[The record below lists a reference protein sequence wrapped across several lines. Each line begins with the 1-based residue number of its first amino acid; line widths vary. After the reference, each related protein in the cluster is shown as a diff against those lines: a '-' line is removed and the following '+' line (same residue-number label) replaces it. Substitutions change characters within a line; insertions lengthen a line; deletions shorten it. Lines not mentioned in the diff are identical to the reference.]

1 MNILSLKDI
10 SLSLKSG
17 PLFESVKMDIDERD
31 HIGLIGKNGTGKT
44 SLLNLIAGLVEPDRG
59 TIFKAKNFTFSYLTQ
74 NTEFD
79 PSRSL
84 REFLYQGASTE
95 IRILNQGLTPYE
107 GLNQG
112 LTPYGPHG
120 GSQRDHEGQ
129 PPISVENRYF
139 ALLRELGF
147 SDFDAPMQYLS
158 GGELKKAALARAL
171 APYSNFLILDEPTN
185 HLDVETIEWL
195 ENRLQSAAQA
205 FMLVTHDRWFLDAT
219 VNRIAEIEHHTL
231 TLYPGSYAKYLEQKS
246 VELASLSR
254 SENKRLANLK
264 IELEWLNRGARA
276 RATKSERRKKEIEA
290 MRASLIEK
298 PAPAYAF
305 MSQEVRLGKKVCVL
319 KDVSLAYGDRV
330 LFSRFSHEFLP
341 GSKTA
346 IIGPNG
352 SGKTSLLSLIAGLRK
367 PTTGSITLGETVRLS
382 FFRQTNEAVDP
393 EMSILDYIQEHADH
407 FRLPDGSSLD
417 AVLLL
422 ERFGFERTFQVQK
435 LRTLSGG
442 EIRRLMLVR
451 LLAESPNFL
460 LLDEPTNDL
469 DIETIERLEEYLSD
483 FSGSLIVV
491 SHDRLLVD
499 RLAQDMLIITG
510 KGTIERFTGTY
521 FEWNIRKQQEFD
533 TKPKSRQIESASQKQ
548 KQPSPQS
555 QGQPFTLQTRKP
567 QSTPAKTKL
576 SYKEQKELEHL
587 TGHIE
592 QMEQRKKA
600 LEEAFQRPPE
610 SGSSLARARKEYDE
624 LCRLIESEL
633 LRWEELADRL

>member
-95 IRILNQGLTPYE
+95 IRILE
-107 GLNQG
+107 QG

-422 ERFGFERTFQVQK
+422 ERFGFERTFQAQK

>member
-84 REFLYQGASTE
+84 REFLYQGESTE

-107 GLNQG
+107 GPNQG
-112 LTPYGPHG
+112 LTPHG

-521 FEWNIRKQQEFD
+521 FEWNIRKQQEAETQFES
-533 TKPKSRQIESASQKQ
+533 KQKESALQKQ
-548 KQPSPQS
+548 KQPSPKS
-555 QGQPFTLQTRKP
+555 QGQQFTLQSRKP
-567 QSTPAKTKL
+567 QSTPARTKL
-576 SYKEQKELEHL
+576 NYKEQKELEHL
-587 TGHIE
+587 TEHIE

-600 LEEAFQRPPE
+600 LEEAFQGPPKP
-610 SGSSLARARKEYDE
+610 GSSLAHAKKEYDE
-624 LCRLIESEL
+624 LCRLIESDL

>member
-246 VELASLSR
+246 IELSSLSR

-533 TKPKSRQIESASQKQ
+533 TKPKSRQIESTSQKQ

>member
-1 MNILSLKDI
+1 MNILSLKNI

-17 PLFESVKMDIDERD
+17 PLFESVRMDIDERD
-31 HIGLIGKNGTGKT
+31 HIGLIGKNGAGKT
-44 SLLNLIAGLVEPDRG
+44 SLLRLIAGLVEPDRG
-59 TIFKAKNFTFSYLTQ
+59 TISRTKNFTFSYLAQ

-79 PSRSL
+79 PSLSL
-84 REFLYQGASTE
+84 REFLYQGESTE
-95 IRILNQGLTPYE
+95 IRMLVQGPTL
-107 GLNQG
+107 
-112 LTPYGPHG
+112 HG
-120 GSQRDHEGQ
+120 RDSKRDHEAQ

-147 SDFDAPMQYLS
+147 SDFDAPMQHLS

-195 ENRLQSAAQA
+195 ESRLRSAAQA
-205 FMLVTHDRWFLDAT
+205 FILVTHDRWFLDAT
-219 VNRIAEIEHHTL
+219 VNRIAEIERHTL
-231 TLYPGSYAKYLEQKS
+231 TLYPGSYAKYLEKKS

-298 PAPAYAF
+298 PAAAYTF

-319 KDVSLAYGDRV
+319 KDVSLAYGDRA
-330 LFSRFSHEFLP
+330 LFRGFSHEFLP

-367 PTTGSITLGETVRLS
+367 PTAGSITLGETVRLS
-382 FFRQTNEAVDP
+382 FFRQTNEAVNP

-422 ERFGFERTFQVQK
+422 ERFGFERTFQMQK

-521 FEWNIRKQQEFD
+521 FEWNIRKQQEAETQFES
-533 TKPKSRQIESASQKQ
+533 KQKESALQKQ
-548 KQPSPQS
+548 KQPSPKS
-555 QGQPFTLQTRKP
+555 QGQQFTLQSRKP
-567 QSTPAKTKL
+567 QSTPARTKL
-576 SYKEQKELEHL
+576 NYKEQKELEHL
-587 TGHIE
+587 TEHIE

-600 LEEAFQRPPE
+600 LEEAFQGPPKP
-610 SGSSLARARKEYDE
+610 GSSLAHAKKEYDE
-624 LCRLIESEL
+624 LCRLIESDL

>member
-17 PLFESVKMDIDERD
+17 PLFESVRMDIDERD

-95 IRILNQGLTPYE
+95 IRILNQGLTPY
-107 GLNQG
+107 
-112 LTPYGPHG
+112 GPHG
-120 GSQRDHEGQ
+120 GSQRHHEGQ
-129 PPISVENRYF
+129 PPISIENRYF

-422 ERFGFERTFQVQK
+422 ERFGFERTFQAQK

-533 TKPKSRQIESASQKQ
+533 TKPKSRQIESTSQKQ

>member
-17 PLFESVKMDIDERD
+17 PLFESVRMDIDERD
-31 HIGLIGKNGTGKT
+31 HIGLIGKNGAGKT
-44 SLLNLIAGLVEPDRG
+44 SLLRLVAGLMEPDRG
-59 TIFKAKNFTFSYLTQ
+59 TIFKAKNFAFSYLAQ

-79 PSRSL
+79 PSLSL
-84 REFLYQGASTE
+84 HEFLYQGESTE
-95 IRILNQGLTPYE
+95 IRMLDQGLTPYE
-107 GLNQG
+107 GPDGG
-112 LTPYGPHG
+112 LTPHG
-120 GSQRDHEGQ
+120 SDSQRDHEGQ

-139 ALLRELGF
+139 AFLRELGF
-147 SDFDAPMQYLS
+147 SDFDAPMQHLS
-158 GGELKKAALARAL
+158 GGELKKAVLARAL

-195 ENRLQSAAQA
+195 ENRLRSAAQA
-205 FMLVTHDRWFLDAT
+205 FILVTHDRWFLDAT
-219 VNRIAEIEHHTL
+219 VNRIAEIGRHTL
-231 TLYPGSYAKYLEQKS
+231 TLYPGSYAKYLEKKS

-290 MRASLIEK
+290 MKASLIEK
-298 PAPAYAF
+298 PAAAYAF

-319 KDVSLAYGDRV
+319 KDVSLAYGDRT
-330 LFSRFSHEFLP
+330 LFRGFSHEFLP

-367 PTTGSITLGETVRLS
+367 PTAGSITLGETVRLS
-382 FFRQTNEAVDP
+382 FFRQTNEAVNP

-417 AVLLL
+417 ALLLL
-422 ERFGFERTFQVQK
+422 ERFGFERTFQMQK

-521 FEWNIRKQQEFD
+521 FEWNIRKQQEVEAAGGQ
-533 TKPKSRQIESASQKQ
+533 PKKKADMTGRAHFAPRQEFPPQKQ
-548 KQPSPQS
+548 EIAHKESVPTSREQLA
-555 QGQPFTLQTRKP
+555 GKP
-567 QSTPAKTKL
+567 KL

-587 TGHIE
+587 TKHIE

-600 LEEAFQRPPE
+600 LEEAFQ
-610 SGSSLARARKEYDE
+610 GSPKPGYSLARAKKEYD
-624 LCRLIESEL
+624 
-633 LRWEELADRL
+633 

>member
-107 GLNQG
+107 GPNGG
-112 LTPYGPHG
+112 LTPHGPHG

-393 EMSILDYIQEHADH
+393 EMSILDYIQDHADH

-422 ERFGFERTFQVQK
+422 ERFGFERTFQAQK

-533 TKPKSRQIESASQKQ
+533 TRPKSRQIESASQKQ

-555 QGQPFTLQTRKP
+555 QGQPFTLQTRRP

>member
-17 PLFESVKMDIDERD
+17 PLFESVRMDIDERD

-120 GSQRDHEGQ
+120 GSQRHHEGQ
-129 PPISVENRYF
+129 PPISIENRYF

-422 ERFGFERTFQVQK
+422 ERFGFERTFQAQK

-533 TKPKSRQIESASQKQ
+533 TRPKSRQIESTSQKQ

>member
-1 MNILSLKDI
+1 M
-10 SLSLKSG
+10 
-17 PLFESVKMDIDERD
+17 
-31 HIGLIGKNGTGKT
+31 
-44 SLLNLIAGLVEPDRG
+44 EPDRG
-59 TIFKAKNFTFSYLTQ
+59 TIFKAKNFTFSYLAQ

-79 PSRSL
+79 PSL
-84 REFLYQGASTE
+84 WGGGGGGQGESTE
-95 IRILNQGLTPYE
+95 IRMLVQGPTL
-107 GLNQG
+107 
-112 LTPYGPHG
+112 HG
-120 GSQRDHEGQ
+120 RDSKRDHEA
-129 PPISVENRYF
+129 PPPPPPENRYF

-147 SDFDAPMQYLS
+147 SDFDAPMQHLS

-195 ENRLQSAAQA
+195 ENRLRSAAQA
-205 FMLVTHDRWFLDAT
+205 FILVTHDRWFLDAT
-219 VNRIAEIEHHTL
+219 VNRIAEIERHTL
-231 TLYPGSYAKYLEQKS
+231 TLYPGSYAKYLEKKS
-246 VELASLSR
+246 VELASLSM

-298 PAPAYAF
+298 PAAAYTF

-319 KDVSLAYGDRV
+319 KDVSLAYGDRA
-330 LFSRFSHEFLP
+330 LFRGFSHEFLP

-367 PTTGSITLGETVRLS
+367 PTAGSITLGETVRLS
-382 FFRQTNEAVDP
+382 FFRQTNEAVNP

-417 AVLLL
+417 AVSLL
-422 ERFGFERTFQVQK
+422 ERFGFERTFQMQK

-521 FEWNIRKQQEFD
+521 FEWNIKKQQEVE
-533 TKPKSRQIESASQKQ
+533 TQSESKQKRSTSQKQ

-555 QGQPFTLQTRKP
+555 QGQQFTLQSRKP
-567 QSTPAKTKL
+567 QSTPARTKL
-576 SYKEQKELEHL
+576 NYKEQKELEHL
-587 TGHIE
+587 TEHIE

-600 LEEAFQRPPE
+600 LEEA
-610 SGSSLARARKEYDE
+610 
-624 LCRLIESEL
+624 
-633 LRWEELADRL
+633 

>member
-1 MNILSLKDI
+1 
-10 SLSLKSG
+10 
-17 PLFESVKMDIDERD
+17 
-31 HIGLIGKNGTGKT
+31 
-44 SLLNLIAGLVEPDRG
+44 
-59 TIFKAKNFTFSYLTQ
+59 
-74 NTEFD
+74 
-79 PSRSL
+79 L

-95 IRILNQGLTPYE
+95 IRILNQGLTP
-107 GLNQG
+107 
-112 LTPYGPHG
+112 HG

-129 PPISVENRYF
+129 PPISIENRYF

-407 FRLPDGSSLD
+407 FRLPDGSSLN

-422 ERFGFERTFQVQK
+422 ERFGFERTFQAQK

-567 QSTPAKTKL
+567 KSTPAKTKL